1 MGMDSIRLNREGA
14 QALKNDLRRI
24 NKARR
29 SDIAAILGGLP
40 GASGFFGTGTG
51 ADMINSNI
59 NVMYWQQGGL
69 GLGNRDYYIS
79 NDPNEQA
86 VLDAYKTYLNTI
98 ASLAGYNEK
107 DAQRLVNNT
116 IAIETSLAE
125 AATTNEGL
133 RDPGANYNPMS
144 MTEVNSKYPHI
155 DFKSYFKAQ
164 GLNSVDSIV
173 IGQLGSIAAVDSILA
188 KASIQSLRDYLAAGY
203 ISSASSFLSDDF
215 INAGFELQK
224 AVSGVQQ
231 IQPRWKRALSV
242 PNGML
247 GEALG
252 ELYVAKYFPAS
263 SKEKML
269 TLVNNLRSALGQH
282 ISNLTWMSEATKARA
297 LEKLNAFTVK
307 IGYPDKWRDYSALTI
322 DPTLTY
328 WENIKQAM
336 LFVTALDVA
345 DYGKPVDKARWYMT
359 PQTVNAYYSPSSNEI
374 CFPAGILQAPFFDPE
389 ADDAINYGAI
399 GVVIGHEMTHGF
411 DDQGRQFDKD
421 GNFKEWWAPEDA
433 EAFKILADKLVAQ
446 FDSVIVLGDTHANGR
461 LTLGENIADQGG
473 LRVAYTAYHNA
484 LGDNGAEI
492 DGFTPDQRF
501 YLSYANVWAANIR
514 DAEILKR
521 TKSDPHSL
529 GRWRVNA
536 TLRNIEPFF
545 AAFGIKEGDPMFR
558 IPSDRVIIW

>member
-1 MGMDSIRLNREGA
+1 MRTFTSFMTMALTMGAFAATPHGINVANIDTSVSPGTDFYDYACGGWIKANPLKAEYSRFGTFDQLGELNRKQVYDLVTGLDPKKATKGTNEQKIADLFAMGMDSIRLNREGA

-144 MTEVNSKYPHI
+144 MTEVNAKYPHI

-247 GEALG
+247 G
-252 ELYVAKYFPAS
+252 
-263 SKEKML
+263 
-269 TLVNNLRSALGQH
+269 
-282 ISNLTWMSEATKARA
+282 
-297 LEKLNAFTVK
+297 
-307 IGYPDKWRDYSALTI
+307 
-322 DPTLTY
+322 
-328 WENIKQAM
+328 
-336 LFVTALDVA
+336 
-345 DYGKPVDKARWYMT
+345 
-359 PQTVNAYYSPSSNEI
+359 
-374 CFPAGILQAPFFDPE
+374 
-389 ADDAINYGAI
+389 
-399 GVVIGHEMTHGF
+399 
-411 DDQGRQFDKD
+411 
-421 GNFKEWWAPEDA
+421 
-433 EAFKILADKLVAQ
+433 
-446 FDSVIVLGDTHANGR
+446 DT
-461 LTLGENIADQGG
+461 
-473 LRVAYTAYHNA
+473 
-484 LGDNGAEI
+484 
-492 DGFTPDQRF
+492 
-501 YLSYANVWAANIR
+501 
-514 DAEILKR
+514 
-521 TKSDPHSL
+521 
-529 GRWRVNA
+529 
-536 TLRNIEPFF
+536 
-545 AAFGIKEGDPMFR
+545 
-558 IPSDRVIIW
+558 